1 MKMKNLIQ
9 AAVGTLFAASAAQA
23 QQAVQWRVE
32 DGGNGH
38 WFGLGAP
45 AANWH
50 AAAADAASKGGHLA
64 TLRSTGETAF
74 AASVAGGENVAYI
87 GAVQAP
93 GSAEP
98 FTGWQWITGEPW
110 GYESWH
116 FNMDDAPCG
125 SSAGDGEQQFLWMHN
140 AVGQWD
146 DVNDQDLP
154 GCPLESK
161 RGIVEWSADC
171 NGDGI
176 VDYGQC
182 RNGSLPDYNGNNI
195 PDCCDEGVPCLP
207 GRYPLQWRAED
218 GGNGHWYQASANL
231 GLTFLN
237 ARNQATGVGGD
248 LVTPQSPAELDFVFR
263 NLASDPAMWW
273 YVNGIPRHGPW
284 IGLRQD
290 RSRPDYSEPAGGW
303 AWIDGTYA
311 TFQNWDLDTCQ
322 TQPTDCFCGG
332 GCGLDNAGFYEGDPA
347 SGNTVPTWAAF
358 AADMSG
364 RVGGVIIEWSAD
376 CNSDGVVD
384 YGQILQG
391 QLVDAN
397 TNGIPDICEGPTCRD
412 ADLFRDFN
420 VNGADLG
427 ILLSQWG
434 PNTALTVS
442 DINEDGF
449 VNGADLGILLSFW
462 GACP

>member
-1 MKMKNLIQ
+1 MKNLIQ
-9 AAVGTLFAASAAQA
+9 AAVVTLLAASAAQA

-195 PDCCDEGVPCLP
+195 PDCCEQGTACVV
-207 GRYPLQWRAED
+207 GNYPVQWKVSE
-218 GGNGHWYQASANL
+218 GGNGHWYDQRIWTGPKAIIDISASYVAQIGAHAVTITSPSENEFVYRAVHSRISGATHDGYSIL
-231 GLTFLN
+231 GGY
-237 ARNQATGVGGD
+237 QDPG
-248 LVTPQSPAELDFVFR
+248 
-263 NLASDPAMWW
+263 AS
-273 YVNGIPRHGPW
+273 
-284 IGLRQD
+284 
-290 RSRPDYSEPAGGW
+290 DYSEPSGGW
-303 AWIDGTYA
+303 RWVTGEPMAYM
-311 TFQNWDLDTCQ
+311 NWG
-322 TQPTDCFCGG
+322 P
-332 GCGLDNAGFYEGDPA
+332 GLPDNCCVGESVLQYPNASYWNDAETAGVPA
-347 SGNTVPTWAAF
+347 GHQY
-358 AADMSG
+358 
-364 RVGGVIIEWSAD
+364 RVIVEWSAD
-376 CNSDGVVD
+376 CNNDGTVD
-384 YGQILQG
+384 YGQILTG
-391 QLVDAN
+391 QLADLD
-397 TNGIPDICEGPTCRD
+397 TDGIPDVCQQPTCRD
-412 ADLFRDFN
+412 ADLYRNNRID
-420 VNGADLG
+420 GADLG
-427 ILLSQWG
+427 ILLSEWG
-434 PNTALTVS
+434 PVTPSTNS
-442 DINEDGF
+442 DINKDGS

-462 GACP
+462 GACPN